1 MLNSTGPPTAGPP
14 VLVPDHVSAE
24 ANRLPDM
31 RPLKPCIG
39 SASET
44 APSASSAVAC
54 VLPRRVA
61 KSRELQPSPRQLRR
75 RSILLLSLARGADHV
90 VYWKDQDG
98 RRTHISGGAH
108 SGSVRKARC
117 KKGCAARSVTQINW
131 RTIVVCK
138 LALMAAGW
146 RARRVT
152 CEDSS
157 AGHSGVVRMANLVT
171 RTGDETCG
179 RQILEILFGRR
190 WSFSTAI
197 SGWLSA
203 C

>member
-1 MLNSTGPPTAGPP
+1 MLSSTGRRPQVHQFWSPTEFPPKRIVCLT
-14 VLVPDHVSAE
+14 
-24 ANRLPDM
+24 M

-39 SASET
+39 SASGT
-44 APSASSAVAC
+44 ASSASSAVAC

-61 KSRELQPSPRQLRR
+61 KSRESRPSPRQLRR
-75 RSILLLSLARGADHV
+75 RSVLLLSLARGADHV
-90 VYWKDQDG
+90 VRRKNQDD
-98 RRTHISGGAH
+98 RRAHISGGGQL
-108 SGSVRKARC
+108 SGRFEGLD
-117 KKGCAARSVTQINW
+117 KGCAARSATQINR
-131 RTIVVCK
+131 RTIAVCK

-157 AGHSGVVRMANLVT
+157 AGHSGVARMANLVT
-171 RTGDETCG
+171 RMDVETCG
-179 RQILEILFGRR
+179 RQILEILSGRR

-203 C
+203 F